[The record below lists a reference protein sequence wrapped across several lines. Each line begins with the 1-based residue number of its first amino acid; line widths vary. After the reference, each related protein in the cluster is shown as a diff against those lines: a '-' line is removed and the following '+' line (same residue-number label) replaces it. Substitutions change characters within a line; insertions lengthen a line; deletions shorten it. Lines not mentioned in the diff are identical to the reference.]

1 MDPLSERLAKALQ
14 KALTIGA
21 VYLPIELETEC
32 REALQYYYAQKGLR
46 GPAGEGYDSTHLE
59 DIDEA
64 L

>member
-21 VYLPIELETEC
+21 VYLPIELHTEC
-32 REALQYYYAQKGLR
+32 REALQHYYAQKTLE
-46 GPAGEGYDSTHLE
+46 GPSNLGYDSTHLE
-59 DIDEA
+59 DIEEA